1 LISII
6 DYGVGNLRS
15 VQKAFELLGM
25 DAVITEDKSVI
36 RESKGI
42 ILPGVGAFPDAMKE
56 LESKGLTDII
66 IQEAQKG
73 KPILGIC
80 LGMQLLFEVGYE
92 VEETKGLGL
101 IKGRID
107 KIIGDVKIPH
117 MGWNNLEIV
126 NEGTV
131 LNGLPRDSYAYFVHS
146 FYATVTNKENLDATT
161 FYGTSIPAV
170 VSNGNIIGI
179 QFHPEKSGKVGM
191 QILKNFGELV
201 K

>member
-15 VQKAFELLGM
+15 VQKAFEVIGVE
-25 DAVITEDKSVI
+25 AVITENKEVI
-36 RESKGI
+36 KESKGI

-56 LESKGLTDII
+56 LQSKGLVDII
-66 IQEAQKG
+66 MEEAEKG

-101 IKGRID
+101 IKGSID
-107 KIIGDVKIPH
+107 KITGDVKIPH
-117 MGWNNLEIV
+117 MGWNNLELV
-126 NEGTV
+126 NECKV
-131 LNGLPRDSYAYFVHS
+131 LEGLPSDSYAYFVHS
-146 FYATVTNKENLDATT
+146 FYATVTNQENLNATT
-161 FYGTSIPAV
+161 FYGRSIPAV
-170 VSNGNIIGI
+170 VSNGNVIGI